1 MRIHL
6 LAIGNKMP
14 AWVNMGTAEYV
25 NRMPPQCQVVMR
37 EITAEKRT
45 KNSDLVRIR
54 EAEGEKLLA
63 AIPQGSLVITLDV
76 KGKPWSTEQLAT
88 QLDQW
93 MMSGRDVTLLVGGP
107 EGLSPACL
115 QRAEQSW
122 SLSPLTFPHPLV
134 RIVVAEQL
142 FRAWSILTNHPYHRG
157 DLTAS

>member
-1 MRIHL
+1 MRIHM
-6 LAIGNKMP
+6 LAVGTKMP
-14 AWVNMGTAEYV
+14 AWVYTGTEEYLQ
-25 NRMPPQCQVVMR
+25 RMPPQCQLLVR

-45 KNSDLVRIR
+45 KNSDLQRIR
-54 EAEGEKLLA
+54 QLEGEKLLA
-63 AIPQGSLVITLDV
+63 GIPDGSLVITLDV

-93 MMSGRDVTLLVGGP
+93 MMSGRDVSLLIGGP

-115 QRAEQSW
+115 QRAELSW

-157 DLTAS
+157 D

>member
-6 LAIGNKMP
+6 LAIGTKMP
-14 AWVNMGTAEYV
+14 AWVNTGTDEYAG
-25 NRMPPQCQVVMR
+25 RMPPHCALLVR
-37 EITAEKRT
+37 EIAAEKRT
-45 KNSDLVRIR
+45 KNSDLQRIR
-54 EAEGEKLLA
+54 QAEGEKLLA
-63 AIPQGSLVITLDV
+63 AIPDGSFVITLDV
-76 KGKPWSTEQLAT
+76 KGKPWSTEQLSQ
-88 QLDQW
+88 QLDSW

-134 RIVVAEQL
+134 RIVVAKQL

-157 DLTAS
+157 D